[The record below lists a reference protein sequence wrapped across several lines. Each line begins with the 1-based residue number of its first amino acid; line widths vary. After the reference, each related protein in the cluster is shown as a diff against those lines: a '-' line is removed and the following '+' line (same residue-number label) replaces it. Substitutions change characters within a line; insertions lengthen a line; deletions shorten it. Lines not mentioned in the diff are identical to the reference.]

1 MPSRRGNPTMPGSRG
16 PSINGGFV
24 QVTLDMPTLPVF
36 RDRRLP
42 ISVVGTRDS
51 VHRSTLNGSDGTRR
65 QTLPEQA
72 SALEVTSVQLRLEPT
87 SLRLKAEPL
96 VAPPPSTL
104 NGSDGTRRQTLPEQA
119 SALEVTSVQLRLEPT
134 SLRLTAEPLVA
145 ASRCKHEAYTRE
157 ITIIPLIG
165 GTLGGLR
172 VPGATWP
179 FGRLPNYSTSSG
191 EISPSDLEF
200 GFQPDYPAVSCDWLA
215 TMAELIPI
223 GWLCCDRP
231 RGTHPAR
238 NENGWTPS

>member
-1 MPSRRGNPTMPGSRG
+1 MPGSRG

-51 VHRSTLNGSDGTRR
+51 VHR
-65 QTLPEQA
+65 
-72 SALEVTSVQLRLEPT
+72 
-87 SLRLKAEPL
+87 
-96 VAPPPSTL
+96 STL

-191 EISPSDLEF
+191 EISPLDLEF

-215 TMAELIPI
+215 TMAELISI
-223 GWLCCDRP
+223 V
-231 RGTHPAR
+231 
-238 NENGWTPS
+238 